1 MAENNGMKSHPAWED
16 WVGFGLGALIV
27 LTPYFT
33 ADATGPTVQLA
44 DYNFPLT
51 PIYTAPAAA
60 TQTVQLATT
69 FIGLMVLFAAFI
81 ERVQIS
87 EGAGEPAREWE
98 EVLEAALGAA
108 LIGLPFV
115 LGYANS
121 GTLRYWHFAL
131 GAIVFLLA
139 IVELR
144 RDYVGEMQRHGWW
157 RQTQ

>member
-1 MAENNGMKSHPAWED
+1 MAENRYADTHPAWED
-16 WVGFGLGALIV
+16 WMGLGLGVLIV

-33 ADATGPTVQLA
+33 GDETST
-44 DYNFPLT
+44 
-51 PIYTAPAAA
+51 
-60 TQTVQLATT
+60 TVQLATT
-69 FIGLMVLFAAFI
+69 FVGLFIVFAAI
-81 ERVQIS
+81 AERLQIL
-87 EGAGEPAREWE
+87 EGEEEPGREWE
-98 EVLEAALGAA
+98 EVLQSALGAMTIA
-108 LIGLPFV
+108 LPFL

-144 RDYVGEMQRHGWW
+144 RDYVGDMKRHGWW

>member
-1 MAENNGMKSHPAWED
+1 MAENNGMNTHPAWED
-16 WVGFGLGALIV
+16 WVGFGLGALII
-27 LTPYFT
+27 LTPYLT
-33 ADATGPTVQLA
+33 ADAISQTVQPA

-51 PIYTAPAAA
+51 PIYTAPAA
-60 TQTVQLATT
+60 TQTVQLATA
-69 FIGLMVLFAAFI
+69 FIGLLVLFAAFV
-81 ERVQIS
+81 ERLQIS
-87 EGAGEPAREWE
+87 EGAGEPASEWG
-98 EVLEAALGAA
+98 EVLEAGLGAA
-108 LIGLPFV
+108 LIALPFL